1 MKQPK
6 FDIGDKVTNIENLSN
21 KDYYYWRYNNAPK
34 GTLLEIKKIIIEE
47 KEISYE
53 VRNSRYS
60 TFIVK
65 EEELISEKEFLKQLK
80 EKFKK

>member
-21 KDYYYWRYNNAPK
+21 KDYYWRYNNALK

>member
-1 MKQPK
+1 MKHPK

-21 KDYYYWRYNNAPK
+21 RDYYWRYNNAPK

-47 KEISYE
+47 KEVSYE

-65 EEELISEKEFLKQLK
+65 EEKLISEKEFLKQLK

>member
-6 FDIGDKVTNIENLSN
+6 FDIRDKVTNIENLSN
-21 KDYYYWRYNNAPK
+21 RDYWRYNNAPK

-47 KEISYE
+47 KGASYE
-53 VRNSRYS
+53 VRDSRYS

>member
-6 FDIGDKVTNIENLSN
+6 FDIRDKVTNIENLSN
-21 KDYYYWRYNNAPK
+21 RNYWRYNNAPK

-47 KEISYE
+47 KGVSYE
-53 VRNSRYS
+53 VRDSRYS

>member
-6 FDIGDKVTNIENLSN
+6 FDIRDKVTNIENLSN
-21 KDYYYWRYNNAPK
+21 RDYWRYNNAPK

-47 KEISYE
+47 KGVSYE
-53 VRNSRYS
+53 VRDSRYS

>member
-6 FDIGDKVTNIENLSN
+6 FDIRDKVTNIENLSN
-21 KDYYYWRYNNAPK
+21 RDYWRYNNAPK

-47 KEISYE
+47 KGISYE